1 LISPSLHKEHE
12 HSVAMAAFFPISEIS
27 TYHAKWVLRA
37 RVTDKS
43 SLRTFAARSGSGNG
57 QVFSASLLDESGS
70 EIKASFFGVACEKY
84 YGLIEQ
90 GKVYTFACGNVKIAN
105 RQYNRCSHRY
115 ELVFDRD
122 AVIEAA
128 ADDSSIKA
136 VSYEIISL
144 KAVQARSL
152 PCAVDLCGVIVS
164 FRQPL
169 SFTSKAGRELVK
181 REITLADDTKTS
193 MSIALWGERA
203 KMEDKNFEGN
213 PVVCFKG
220 VSLNEFQ
227 GGRSGSL
234 SESGAMQLNAD
245 VPEAKKLQQ
254 WWAKEG
260 SSADLTSL
268 SLGSDGLTDL
278 KTVQTKDLPCTVEL
292 CGIVTSF
299 KDIFSFTSKEGRELV
314 KREITIA
321 DDTAMSFSVTLWG
334 NKAKKENSAFEENP
348 VISLKGVRVQE
359 WNGGR
364 SGSMLEVGS
373 VVFQPTTP
381 EAQKIQQWWSQGG
394 STQSLTAISVDGPAG
409 GGGLRAATGTAS
421 NLEELREAAETV
433 SAQGDTFTLV
443 TRLALVQMKKRDE
456 VQPLFYLA
464 CQEPRQSSGN
474 FAASGLTC
482 NKRVD
487 ASGYCASC
495 GRVVKTAPRLNLRC
509 RFSDYSD
516 GLWLTTFHEAAQKVL
531 QSSAEEVQALE
542 TGEGGRDAL
551 EAAIRKQYFT
561 QPLQLSIRAKL
572 DTYNGEARSNI
583 TCIDARPVQRGVHA
597 REMLKGIREMLAVV
611 A

>member
-1 LISPSLHKEHE
+1 
-12 HSVAMAAFFPISEIS
+12 MATFFPISEIS
-27 TYHAKWVLRA
+27 SYHSKWVIRA
-37 RVTDKS
+37 RVTEKS
-43 SLRTFAARSGSGNG
+43 ALRTFAARGGQGSSNS
-57 QVFSASLLDESGS
+57 VFSASLLDESGS
-70 EIKASFFGVACEKY
+70 EIRASFFGMACDKY
-84 YGLIEQ
+84 FGIIEQ
-90 GKVYTFACGNVKIAN
+90 GKVYTLANGNVKIAN

-122 AVIEAA
+122 AVIEAST
-128 ADDSSIKA
+128 DDAKIKT
-136 VSYEIISL
+136 VSYEIVSL
-144 KAVQARSL
+144 KAVQSRAL
-152 PCAVDLCGVIVS
+152 PCSVDLCGVIVN

-169 SFTSKAGRELVK
+169 AFTSKAGRELVK

-203 KMEDKNFEGN
+203 KMEDKHFEGN
-213 PVVCFKG
+213 PVVCLKG

-234 SESGAMQLNAD
+234 SESGAMQFQAE
-245 VPEAKKLQQ
+245 VPEVKKLQQ
-254 WWAKEG
+254 WWAADG
-260 SSADLTSL
+260 ANADLTSL

-314 KREITIA
+314 KREIIIA
-321 DDTAMSFSVTLWG
+321 DHTAMSFSVTLWG
-334 NKAKKENSAFEENP
+334 NKAKKENSAFEGNP
-348 VISLKGVRVQE
+348 VLGLKGVRVQE

-373 VVFQPTTP
+373 IVFQPATP
-381 EAQKIQQWWSQGG
+381 DAQKIQQWWTEGG
-394 STQSLTAISVDGPAG
+394 STQSLTAISVEG
-409 GGGLRAATGTAS
+409 GGGGGGGGFRAATGTAS
-421 NLEELREAAETV
+421 NLAELRDAAETV
-433 SAQGDTFTLV
+433 TAQGDVFTLV

-456 VQPLFYLA
+456 VQPLYYLA
-464 CQEPRQSSGN
+464 CQEPRN
-474 FAASGLTC
+474 FAGGTSTLTC

-487 ASGYCASC
+487 SSGYCAAC

-531 QSSAEEVQALE
+531 QTSADEAQALE

-551 EAAIRKQYFT
+551 EAAVRKQYFT
-561 QPLQLSIRAKL
+561 QPMQLSVRAKL
-572 DTYNGEARSNI
+572 DTYNGETRSNI
-583 TCIDARPVQRGVHA
+583 TCIDARPVQRGSHA